1 MLNAAGKQTLALKIV
16 NKATQLPARYCEVL
30 EIADDGV
37 YFEESRHQHFG
48 HTIMS
53 SGRRVEWLVNCMR
66 AGTYEV
72 NFLKLIYYVYKKN
85 YRGNQKCYKIKK
97 NFNLF
102 LIVKSI
108 F

>member
-53 SGRRVEWLVNCMR
+53 SGRRVEWLVNCMK

-72 NFLKLIYYVYKKN
+72 LNYYAYKLFVN
-85 YRGNQKCYKIKK
+85 
-97 NFNLF
+97 
-102 LIVKSI
+102 IVKTI
-108 F
+108 TKFL